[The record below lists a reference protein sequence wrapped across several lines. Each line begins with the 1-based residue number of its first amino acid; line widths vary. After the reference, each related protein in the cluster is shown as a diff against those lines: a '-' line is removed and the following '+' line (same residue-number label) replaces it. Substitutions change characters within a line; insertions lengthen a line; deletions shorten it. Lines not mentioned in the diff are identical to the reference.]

1 MLKQFRYHDLFCQN
15 GHYCENVY
23 LTGGG
28 GGGGAGFNYI
38 LWKSPTRVF
47 SSGSPSPFGAG
58 DPGEKTHGYHRVN
71 YVDNGNQTF
80 SKQLLMKCG
89 DRLMIAY
96 LIHTLRKH
104 KTKCTRTCDLG

>member
-23 LTGGG
+23 LTWGGG
-28 GGGGAGFNYI
+28 VRDSIIFSGNHQ
-38 LWKSPTRVF
+38 RVF
-47 SSGSPSPFGAG
+47 SSGSPSPFGA
-58 DPGEKTHGYHRVN
+58 GEKTHGYHRVN

>member
-1 MLKQFRYHDLFCQN
+1 M
-15 GHYCENVY
+15 
-23 LTGGG
+23 GGG
-28 GGGGAGFNYI
+28 GAGAGFNYI
-38 LWKSPTRVF
+38 LWKSPARVF

-58 DPGEKTHGYHRVN
+58 DPGEKAHGYHRVN